1 MMLSFSSSP
10 NSITSHEG
18 IRMQN
23 DASDRETLHAE
34 DADKLAALWQD
45 IGGSD

>member
-1 MMLSFSSSP
+1 MMLFLLSSP
-10 NSITSHEG
+10 SPNTSHEG